1 MDDEIYKDAVP
12 LNKASLKGTEE
23 DDLRRKV
30 GERLKFLRISRHL
43 TQDQIAEYLHVNRST
58 YSYYELGKISMNAKS
73 LRQAATYYQVSVD
86 YLLGID
92 DVSLDEDD
100 MESSEMK
107 IVMPTSM
114 KKELMKRAEKS
125 EMTFAEFMSTL
136 LSMGMIIMDQEPDF
150 FKEFAKLLE

>member
-1 MDDEIYKDAVP
+1 M
-12 LNKASLKGTEE
+12 
-23 DDLRRKV
+23 
-30 GERLKFLRISRHL
+30 
-43 TQDQIAEYLHVNRST
+43 
-58 YSYYELGKISMNAKS
+58 
-73 LRQAATYYQVSVD
+73 D